1 MSIKNVH
8 GRWWAGAA
16 CAVLLWGPLA
26 LSAAPL
32 SAPAQRVEAAARQWL
47 AEQATVKGL
56 VAPQFELSLVERGG
70 TTPAAACAQAV
81 AVEAVE
87 TRYLSRMRFAATC
100 PGNAGWQREWI
111 VRAEVSALVVV
122 AAAPVQANRA
132 MAEADLAQERRTLVD
147 MADALPSIDAAVGQ
161 ASTRAL
167 RSGQVVSPRWLVQPL
182 LLKRGDSVSIVARN
196 GLIEVQVPGE
206 ALEPGRRDQVVR
218 VRNTG
223 TGKVIRARVVEAGV
237 VEPESMGQQSMG
249 DQSRD

>member
-1 MSIKNVH
+1 MSVKKVH
-8 GRWWAGAA
+8 GHLWAGAA
-16 CAVLLWGPLA
+16 LAGVLCGPLS

-32 SAPAQRVEAAARQWL
+32 QAPAQRVETAARQWL
-47 AEQATVKGL
+47 AEQATLKGL
-56 VAPQFELSLVERGG
+56 VAPQFELSLVERG

-81 AVEAVE
+81 VVEAVE

-100 PGNAGWQREWI
+100 PGSAGWQREWV

-147 MADALPSIDAAVGQ
+147 MADALPSVDAAVGQ

-167 RSGQVVSPRWLVQPL
+167 RTGQVVSPRWLVQPL

-196 GLIEVQVPGE
+196 GPIEVQVPGE
-206 ALEPGRRDQVVR
+206 AMEPGRRGQVVR
-218 VRNTG
+218 VRNAG
-223 TGKVIRARVVEAGV
+223 TGKVIRARVVEAGL
-237 VEPESMGQQSMG
+237 VEPEGMVQSMG